1 MYHDLLLE
9 FLELYDC
16 DPTLFYYVVACKG
29 ELEERKGNVNNI
41 IELETS
47 VKYQEDGKIIK
58 GRYVITI
65 SLSEILEYNKE
76 LVKEMFLYL
85 GFDFDYFNFE
95 EKKSVVKYLY
105 LGVDGYKGKIYLGN
119 ENSGICFESNNKI
132 KFYKYSREDVVDIFS
147 DKEEKNLE
155 AIHIR
160 INNYNKFV
168 NWYGISKKFI
178 TLYFRPNLN
187 GFDIDDNLLQKSNR
201 WYYHKCLCENCK
213 NKDIGGKDI
222 GSLISIISKMDA
234 WYIVKLFYIIYKI
247 IEIVINDNF

>member
-1 MYHDLLLE
+1 MYHNILLE
-9 FLELYDC
+9 FLECYEC
-16 DPTLFYYVVACKG
+16 NPTLLYYIIACKG
-29 ELEERKGNVNNI
+29 ELEERTGYVNKV

-47 VKYQEDGKIIK
+47 IKFQEDGKILK

-65 SLSEILEYNKE
+65 SLKEILDYNRD
-76 LVKEMFLYL
+76 LVKEMFSYL

-95 EKKSVVKYLY
+95 EKKRVVDYLY
-105 LGVDGYKGKIYLGN
+105 LGVDGNKGKVYLGN

-132 KFYKYSREDVVDIFS
+132 KFYKYSKEDIVEIFS

-160 INNYNKFV
+160 ILNYKKFV

-187 GFDIDDNLLQKSNR
+187 GFDIDSNLLHKANK
-201 WYYHKCLCENCK
+201 WYYHKCFCKNCQ
-213 NKDIGGKDI
+213 NKDIGGKNI
-222 GSLISIISKMDA
+222 ETLISVISQMDA
-234 WYIVKLFYIIYKI
+234 WYIVKLFYILFKI
-247 IEIVINDNF
+247 IEIVSNNIF

>member
-1 MYHDLLLE
+1 MYHNILLE
-9 FLELYDC
+9 FLEWYEC
-16 DPTLFYYVVACKG
+16 DPTLLYYIIACKG
-29 ELEERKGNVNNI
+29 ELQERTGYVNKV

-47 VKYQEDGKIIK
+47 VKFQEDGKIIK
-58 GRYVITI
+58 GRYVITVI
-65 SLSEILEYNKE
+65 LKEVLEYDKD
-76 LVKEMFLYL
+76 LVKEMFSYL

-95 EKKSVVKYLY
+95 EKKNVVNYLY
-105 LGVDGYKGKIYLGN
+105 LGIDGYKGKVYLGN

-132 KFYKYSREDVVDIFS
+132 KFYKYSKEDIVEIFS

-160 INNYNKFV
+160 INNYNNFI

-187 GFDIDDNLLQKSNR
+187 GFNIDDDLLIKANK
-201 WYYHKCLCENCK
+201 WYYHKCLCKNCVD
-213 NKDIGGKDI
+213 KDLGGKNI
-222 GSLISIISKMDA
+222 HSLITIIKQMDA

-247 IEIVINDNF
+247 IEIVTI